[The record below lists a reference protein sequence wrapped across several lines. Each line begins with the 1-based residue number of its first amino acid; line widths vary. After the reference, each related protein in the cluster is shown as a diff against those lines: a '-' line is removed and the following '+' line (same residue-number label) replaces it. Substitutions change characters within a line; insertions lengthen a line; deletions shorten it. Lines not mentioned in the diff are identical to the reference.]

1 MPDVKLVVSKVVRPT
16 TAYVCSLLFGA
27 EIVSDP
33 INKNTPGDI
42 TGFDADSQT
51 LLIEEGRRQLA
62 DQSDRFRHLCDR
74 ALALLTV
81 ALAVLGLMATS
92 YTHVAKPSGIRG
104 GFTLGLWALGASL
117 AVIGTAAT
125 AAVAVV
131 RAQFSSI
138 DATIVSNLESPVRHR
153 LAAEYAK
160 AVIVGETTLAERV
173 TVFRQAVRCICWSA
187 MLLGAAY
194 VLAVL

>member
-1 MPDVKLVVSKVVRPT
+1 MKVVVSKVVRPT

-27 EIVSDP
+27 EIISDP

-42 TGFDADSQT
+42 SEFDSDSQM

-62 DQSDRFRHLCDR
+62 DQSDRFRHVCDR

-81 ALAVLGLMATS
+81 GLAVLGLMATS
-92 YTHVAKPSGIRG
+92 YTHVSKPSGVRG
-104 GFTLGLWALGASL
+104 DFTLGLWALGAVL
-117 AVIGTAAT
+117 ALLGVATT

-138 DATIVSNLESPVRHR
+138 DTTIVSNLPNPVRHR
-153 LAAEYAK
+153 LASEYSK

-187 MLLGAAY
+187 MLLGVAY
-194 VLAVL
+194 VLAVV